1 MKKRNLKQMVSLVLS
16 LILITGLAACGQPS
30 ADGEDSPSH
39 ESEPVELVVF
49 AAASMTETL
58 TEIGKMY
65 KQVEPHVTLTFNFD
79 SSGTLKTQIEEGA
92 ACDIFISAAQKQMN
106 ELDGSKGSDVN
117 PKGLDFV
124 EQGTRIDLLQ
134 NTVALAVPEG
144 NPKNVMDFNDMAEKL
159 KKGQILLAMGNED
172 VPVGQYTQK
181 VLAFYGLDEEA
192 LAKAGCITYGSNVKE
207 VTTQVDQASVDCG
220 VIYGTDAYSAGLST
234 VDVATKEMCG
244 QIIYPAAVLNISK
257 HKEEAT
263 AFLEYLQSDE
273 CMAVFT
279 KVGFAPVE

>member
-1 MKKRNLKQMVSLVLS
+1 MVSLVLS

-58 TEIGKMY
+58 TEIGEMY

-220 VIYGTDAYSAGLST
+220 VIYGTDAYSAGLFT